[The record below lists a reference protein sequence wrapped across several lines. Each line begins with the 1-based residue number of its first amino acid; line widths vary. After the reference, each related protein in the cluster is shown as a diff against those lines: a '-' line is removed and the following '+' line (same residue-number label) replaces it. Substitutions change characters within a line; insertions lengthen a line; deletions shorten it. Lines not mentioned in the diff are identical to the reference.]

1 MTNPSSIPT
10 RGAWPRGS
18 AALQVALILLATP
31 ALAAERIVTLG
42 GDVTEIVFALG
53 AGDQV
58 VGADT
63 SSVYPDA
70 ANALPKVG
78 YQRQVPAEGVLALNP
93 TLIIGS
99 DEAGP
104 PPTLAQLRDAGVRLE
119 IVAAPDTPEGA
130 IAKVERI
137 ATLLGRQAEGTTVV
151 AALRADLA
159 RADERRQAAEGT
171 PRVLFVYARGANTV
185 MIGGN
190 ATGADEMI
198 RLAGGRNA
206 VEGVDG
212 FKPLTA
218 EAAVAAAPDVVL
230 VMSRGVDSLGGAD
243 ALWAQPGLAQTPAAQ
258 QRRLVVMDDL
268 YLLGFGP
275 RLGAAVLEL
284 QQQLHPQTGKG
295 AAALPREGDGQG
307 RPRSTS

>member
-1 MTNPSSIPT
+1 MTIMRIATGPLLVLCL
-10 RGAWPRGS
+10 
-18 AALQVALILLATP
+18 ALAP
-31 ALAAERIVTLG
+31 ASAAERIVTLG
-42 GDVTEIVFALG
+42 GDVTEIAFALG
-53 AGDQV
+53 AGAEV

-78 YQRQVPAEGVLALNP
+78 YQRQVPAEGVLALSP
-93 TLIIGS
+93 TLIIAS

-104 PPTLAQLRDAGVRLE
+104 PPALAQLRDAGVRLE
-119 IVAAPDTPEGA
+119 VVTAPDTPDGA
-130 IAKVERI
+130 VAKVERI
-137 ATLLGRQAEGTTVV
+137 AEILGRQEAGAQAVI
-151 AALRADLA
+151 ALRADLA
-159 RADERRQAAEGT
+159 RAAARAKELDGT
-171 PRVLFVYARGANTV
+171 PRVLFVYARGANTI

-190 ATGADEMI
+190 GTGADEMI

-218 EAAVAAAPDVVL
+218 EAAVAAAPDVLL
-230 VMSRGVDSLGGAD
+230 VMSRGVDSLGGAE

-258 QRRLVVMDDL
+258 GRRLVVMDDL

-275 RLGAAVLEL
+275 RLGVAVLEL
-284 QQQLHPQTGKG
+284 QRQFHPERH
-295 AAALPREGDGQG
+295 ADE
-307 RPRSTS
+307 

>member
-1 MTNPSSIPT
+1 LAASG
-10 RGAWPRGS
+10 RPRVNRPRRS
-18 AALQVALILLATP
+18 AALQGILALLLTAP

-53 AGDQV
+53 AGGQV

-70 ANALPKVG
+70 ANALPKIG

-93 TLIIGS
+93 TLIIAS

-104 PPTLAQLRDAGVRLE
+104 PPALAQLRDAGVRLE
-119 IVAAPDTPEGA
+119 IVTAPDSPEGA
-130 IAKVERI
+130 VAKVEQI
-137 ATLLGRQAEGTTVV
+137 AALLERPQDGARVV

-159 RADERRQAAEGT
+159 RADARRQAVAAT
-171 PRVLFVYARGANTV
+171 PRVLFVYARGANTI
-185 MIGGN
+185 MIGGH

-206 VEGVDG
+206 VDGVDG

-218 EAAVAAAPDVVL
+218 EAAVAAAPDVIL

-284 QQQLHPQTGKG
+284 QEQLHPEKR
-295 AAALPREGDGQG
+295 AAR
-307 RPRSTS
+307 